1 MKVEGLIR
9 EHGSQGMTRREISK
23 NSRGFARIDP
33 EGQEE
38 LLARLASE
46 GRIVR
51 EQQEGRG
58 RPRIS
63 YVHADVIEAIR
74 EK

>member
-1 MKVEGLIR
+1 MKVESLIR
-9 EHGSQGMTRREISK
+9 DRGAQGMTRREISK
-23 NSRGFARIDP
+23 NSRGFARFDP
-33 EGQEE
+33 ESQEA
-38 LLARLASE
+38 LLASLAAE

-63 YVHADVIEAIR
+63 YVHAETVEALH
-74 EK
+74 EE